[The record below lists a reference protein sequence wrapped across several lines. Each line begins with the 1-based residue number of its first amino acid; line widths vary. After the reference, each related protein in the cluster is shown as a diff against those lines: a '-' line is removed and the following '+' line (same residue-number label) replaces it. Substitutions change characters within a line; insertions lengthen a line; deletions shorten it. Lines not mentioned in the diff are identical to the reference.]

1 MNTGKPNFRLFVI
14 TIVAVHGVFF
24 AGLLLQG
31 CKPRTEGPPGGGV
44 TAQHTNELQPL
55 TNPAPYGA
63 EASNALAGSQPT
75 PTNGVPGAGQLP
87 PQTQPQPQPQ
97 AAVPPAGS
105 EPVVPAGPTA
115 TTEYLVKPGD
125 TPAKIAK
132 AQGVPLLA
140 LMNANPGLEPRKLQ
154 IGQKLQVPAPGAG
167 AKADAGTPF
176 GAAAASPDAAA
187 LQVHVVKRGE
197 NLTRIAKRY
206 GVSIAD
212 LRAANNLK
220 TDRINAGQKLGIPA
234 SKAKPSATPAP
245 APAPGATAAES
256 QPLVLPP
263 AASGTMAASNPPPA
277 R

>member
-1 MNTGKPNFRLFVI
+1 M
-14 TIVAVHGVFF
+14 
-24 AGLLLQG
+24 
-31 CKPRTEGPPGGGV
+31 
-44 TAQHTNELQPL
+44 
-55 TNPAPYGA
+55 
-63 EASNALAGSQPT
+63 
-75 PTNGVPGAGQLP
+75 
-87 PQTQPQPQPQ
+87 
-97 AAVPPAGS
+97 
-105 EPVVPAGPTA
+105 
-115 TTEYLVKPGD
+115 
-125 TPAKIAK
+125 
-132 AQGVPLLA
+132 
-140 LMNANPGLEPRKLQ
+140 
-154 IGQKLQVPAPGAG
+154 
-167 AKADAGTPF
+167 
-176 GAAAASPDAAA
+176 
-187 LQVHVVKRGE
+187 VKRGE